1 METINFVLGALSG
14 LFLVGIVYAFVGVL
28 KMSKQIKNLQ
38 EEIQSINKDL
48 GDTHRTIDVKNDNL
62 WNELD
67 QRINDVNHVI
77 DNKERDLLQDIEKNF
92 EDLRRHSDYLAD
104 EVNRKQEE
112 VTKYIDSRIDK
123 TIDALCMRMDT
134 KITINRQNPEEGD

>member
-14 LFLVGIVYAFVGVL
+14 LFLVGILYAFIGVL
-28 KMSKQIKNLQ
+28 KMSKRIKDLQ
-38 EEIQSINKDL
+38 EEIQSINRDL
-48 GDTHRTIDVKNDNL
+48 GDTHRTVDQKNDNL

-67 QRINDVNHVI
+67 QRINDVNRI
-77 DNKERDLLQDIEKNF
+77 IENREQDLLQDIEKNF
-92 EDLRRHSDYLAD
+92 EDVRRHSDYLAD

-123 TIDALCMRMDT
+123 TIEALCMRMDA
-134 KITINRQNPEEGD
+134 KFQEKENSH